1 MAEAKPLVL
10 VEGGVFHGRYE
21 VVRCLRAGG
30 MGAVYEVL
38 DRKTRRRRAL
48 KVMLPSAVTDAD
60 LRARFKLEA
69 TVTAEIDSEH
79 LVETVDADVD
89 AETGAPFVVMELLKG
104 EDLGQAL
111 ARRSALPPD
120 EAVALLRQAALALD
134 RTHAAS
140 IVHRDLKPENLFVT
154 TGDDGSLRLKILD
167 FGIAKIAAE
176 LGAPLP
182 TTRAMGTPLYMPPE
196 QIRGDGGIGPRA
208 DLYALA
214 HVAYA
219 LLTGEP
225 YWKEESAAAPALYGL
240 FVRILAGPT
249 EPPTARAR
257 RRTGAALPPAFDAWF
272 ARAAALDPADRFA
285 GASPVVAA
293 LAEALALASPPL
305 EMIAPASLASP
316 AAPADAATQTS
327 PAAPPEPALT
337 AAPVV
342 SAYLGAR
349 PPRRSTLPRL
359 GLAALLA
366 VAAAALVLALGGRL
380 PTSAA
385 AAGPGVIT
393 AAAASPP
400 LAPSPSLAATTATPS
415 LPPAPSSSAGLAEVA
430 SPRPARTASPAASSS
445 GSTSPASTRPVAS
458 SRSGAYDPTDVR

>member
-10 VEGGVFHGRYE
+10 IEGGVFHGRYE
-21 VVRCLRAGG
+21 VVKCLRAGG

-69 TVTAEIDSEH
+69 TVTAEIESEH

-104 EDLGQAL
+104 EDLGQVL
-111 ARRSALPPD
+111 ARRGALPPS

-154 TGDDGSLRLKILD
+154 TGDDGSARLKVLD

-225 YWKEESAAAPALYGL
+225 YWKEESAAAPALYAL
-240 FVRILAGPT
+240 FTRVLAGPT

-257 RRTGAALPPAFDAWF
+257 RRAAVALPPAFDAWF
-272 ARAAALDPADRFA
+272 ARAAALDPGGRFA
-285 GASPVVAA
+285 GASPLVAA
-293 LAEALALASPPL
+293 LAEALALSLDLAAPPL
-305 EMIAPASLASP
+305 E
-316 AAPADAATQTS
+316 
-327 PAAPPEPALT
+327 LT

-342 SAYLGAR
+342 SASLDAYA
-349 PPRRSTLPRL
+349 PRRSTLPRL

-366 VAAAALVLALGGRL
+366 AVAAALMLALGGRS

-385 AAGPGVIT
+385 AAGPSVI
-393 AAAASPP
+393 AAAPSPP
-400 LAPSPSLAATTATPS
+400 LAAAPTSAATTTAPS
-415 LPPAPSSSAGLAEVA
+415 LPSAPASNAALAPSA
-430 SPRPARTASPAASSS
+430 SPRPARSPL
-445 GSTSPASTRPVAS
+445 PAKPRPVAS
-458 SRSGAYDPTDVR
+458 SQSGAYDPTDVR

>member
-30 MGAVYEVL
+30 MGAVYEVV

-69 TVTAEIDSEH
+69 TVTAEIESEH

-111 ARRSALPPD
+111 ARRAALPPD

-154 TGDDGSLRLKILD
+154 AGDDGSPRLKILD

-225 YWKEESAAAPALYGL
+225 YWKEESAASPPSTASSSACSPAPPSRRPPARAAAPAPPCRRPSTPGSRAPPPSIPPIASPAPRSSSPPSPRPWPSPRRPSKRSRPPRLPRPRTPRRRPRPPRRWSPRSPPPRWSPLTSTRAPRGD
-240 FVRILAGPT
+240 RRSPPRPRRAPRRRRRRAG
-249 EPPTARAR
+249 ARAR
-257 RRTGAALPPAFDAWF
+257 RAIADERRGRRRRRDHRRRGLSAPRRLDAARRDHRVAQPAPGALVERRPREGRLTAPLAQRGP
-272 ARAAALDPADRFA
+272 RGLVERLDVP
-285 GASPVVAA
+285 
-293 LAEALALASPPL
+293 
-305 EMIAPASLASP
+305 APA
-316 AAPADAATQTS
+316 
-327 PAAPPEPALT
+327 
-337 AAPVV
+337 
-342 SAYLGAR
+342 
-349 PPRRSTLPRL
+349 
-359 GLAALLA
+359 
-366 VAAAALVLALGGRL
+366 
-380 PTSAA
+380 
-385 AAGPGVIT
+385 
-393 AAAASPP
+393 
-400 LAPSPSLAATTATPS
+400 
-415 LPPAPSSSAGLAEVA
+415 
-430 SPRPARTASPAASSS
+430 
-445 GSTSPASTRPVAS
+445 RPVTS
-458 SRSGAYDPTDVR
+458 SQSGAYDPTDVR